1 MIAQD
6 VQEELSPAHRGLR
19 TMAVYY
25 GCDIPEDLYY
35 HPEYD
40 SWVRFEESDS
50 ATLGMTD
57 VAQTA
62 AGKLLHIRFQR
73 VGKRIKAGR
82 SAVTIESAKWVG
94 PFRMPFDSELLLTN
108 QETFRQ
114 DLLIA
119 NRDPYGAGWLVKVH
133 VLNPETAR
141 DNLLSGA
148 EAVAELQRKIDESE
162 IRCFRCV
169 DDPVPMT

>member
-1 MIAQD
+1 M
-6 VQEELSPAHRGLR
+6 V
-19 TMAVYY
+19 VYY

-35 HPEYD
+35 HPEFD
-40 SWVRFEESDS
+40 SWIRFDEGDS

-73 VGKRIKAGR
+73 VGKRIIAGR
-82 SAVTIESAKWVG
+82 SAATIESAKWVG
-94 PFRMPFDSELLLTN
+94 PFRMPFDGEILVTN
-108 QETFRQ
+108 IESFRQ

-119 NRDPYGAGWLVKVH
+119 NKDPYGAGWLVKVR
-133 VLNPETAR
+133 VLHPETAR
-141 DNLLSGA
+141 DALNTGA
-148 EAVAELQRKIDESE
+148 EAVAELQKKIDESE

-169 DDPVPMT
+169 DDPLPMT